1 VAPREVAE
9 EPRPPA
15 RLVLVFLVAA
25 FLIVVRTLVE
35 VFLFGDLFFVAAFLT
50 VVRALVAVFLLGGVF
65 RLATDAAFFFLALV
79 ARFFLV
85 KPEAAPPRAPIKAP
99 ATAPPRA
106 LPATPLA
113 SSAVS
118 ELETLLVR
126 MSLGE

>member
-1 VAPREVAE
+1 MAPREVAE

-25 FLIVVRTLVE
+25 FLVVVRTLVE

-50 VVRALVAVFLLGGVF
+50 VVRALVAVFLRVF

-106 LPATPLA
+106 LPATPLP